1 MHSAETEDPFVKIA
15 NLIGGEEYHKVARA
29 LLNTEDATDE
39 EIAGAT
45 GMRINIIRK
54 VLYDMFG
61 KALITG
67 IRVKDEKKGWFVYRW
82 RAKRDQ
88 AENFIENQ
96 KKKILDRLQKRLE
109 YEESSEFYHC
119 GNPNCPRIKFDYAME
134 LFFKCPNC
142 KNSLNMVDNEKVKN
156 ALRYKI
162 EQILLD
168 ISSKDEPSS

>member
-1 MHSAETEDPFVKIA
+1 MQQDNSGDSFVKIA
-15 NLIGGEEYHKVARA
+15 ALIGGEEYLKVARA
-29 LLNTEDATDE
+29 LLNSEDATDE

-45 GMRINIIRK
+45 GLKINIIRK

-82 RAKRDQ
+82 RAKKDQ
-88 AENFIENQ
+88 VDNFIDNQ

-119 GNPNCPRIKFDYAME
+119 GNNDCSNVKFDLAVE
-134 LFFKCPNC
+134 QFFKCSTC
-142 KNSLNMVDNEKVKN
+142 KEPLNMIDNNQVKE
-156 ALRYKI
+156 ALRHKI
-162 EQILLD
+162 EQIISD
-168 ISSKDEPSS
+168 ITPRS

>member
-1 MHSAETEDPFVKIA
+1 MQSYDNEDSFVKIS
-15 NLIGGEEYHKVARA
+15 NLIGGEEYQRVAKA
-29 LLNTEDATDE
+29 LLSTQDATDE
-39 EIAGAT
+39 EIASAT

-82 RAKRDQ
+82 RAKNDQ
-88 AENFIENQ
+88 VDNFIDNQ
-96 KKKILDRLQKRLE
+96 KKKILERLQKRLE

-119 GNPNCPRIKFDYAME
+119 GNDQCQRIKFDIAIE
-134 LFFKCPNC
+134 SFFKCPTC
-142 KNSLNMVDNEKVKN
+142 KANLSMVDNNEIKE

-162 EQILLD
+162 DQIISE
-168 ISSKDEPSS
+168 ISSEK